1 LIEQKLGQLK
11 MNQNVQDLKN
21 RKQLSSNESLI
32 LINPSNDFELLQN
45 DIIFMIR
52 PRKIV
57 TT

>member
-1 LIEQKLGQLK
+1 

-21 RKQLSSNESLI
+21 RKQQSSNESLI

-52 PRKIV
+52 PKNADR
-57 TT
+57 T